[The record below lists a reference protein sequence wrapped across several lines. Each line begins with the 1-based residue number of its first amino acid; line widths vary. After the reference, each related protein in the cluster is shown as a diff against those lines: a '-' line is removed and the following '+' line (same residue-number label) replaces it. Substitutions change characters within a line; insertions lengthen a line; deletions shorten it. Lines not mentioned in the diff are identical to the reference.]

1 MTRPAALTQM
11 MLALALTATIVWTP
25 FLVDTKSGLLSHMGS
40 ESSWYYVSKK
50 TCEAGLEET
59 RKSLG
64 EASGFDIICL
74 GVHYPSRDLSPPAPL
89 RPRP

>member
-1 MTRPAALTQM
+1 MVRSHALAQM
-11 MLALALTATIVWTP
+11 MLVLALGVTIVWTP

-40 ESSWYYVSKK
+40 DSSWYYVSKK
-50 TCEAGLEET
+50 TCEAGVEET

-64 EASGFDIICL
+64 AASGFDIMCL